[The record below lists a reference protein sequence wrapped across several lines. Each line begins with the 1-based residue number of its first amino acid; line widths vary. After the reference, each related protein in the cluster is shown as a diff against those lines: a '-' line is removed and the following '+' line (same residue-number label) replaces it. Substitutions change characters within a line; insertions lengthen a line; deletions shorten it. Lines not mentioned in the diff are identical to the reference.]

1 MAESGGVMMTTP
13 LIARTPLAETAA
25 ALRGGALDLFTYLDA
40 LFTRQEQVEPQI
52 QAFVP
57 EPDRRGRV
65 MAAARALLER
75 YPQPGQ
81 RPPLFGIPIGVKD
94 IFHAEGLV
102 TRAGSKL
109 PPDELTGREAA
120 VVSGFKRAGALVM
133 GKTVT
138 TEFAYFEPGPTRNPH
153 NLRHTPGGSSSGSA
167 AAVASGLAP
176 LAIGTQTI
184 GSVIRPAAF
193 CGIVGYKPTYNR
205 IDPDGV
211 IFFSPSADHV
221 GLFTQDV
228 AGMRLAA
235 SVVCNGWDKTT
246 ALVRRPMLAIPTGPY
261 LAQASA
267 EALTAF
273 DSQVNAL
280 RTAGYEVREIP
291 LFHNIDDINRIH
303 RQLIAAEFA
312 QQHARWYEQYRDLYR
327 PRTAALIEEGMA
339 VDPEIV
345 EDARALQ
352 PLLREEVLHIMDVQD
367 VDMWIAPAAVGPAPE
382 GLSSTGDPIMNL
394 PWTFLGLPAV
404 TVPAGKA
411 HNGLPLGL
419 QMVGA
424 WMMDEEL
431 LAWAEDIQALFDGIS
446 DV

>member
-1 MAESGGVMMTTP
+1 MTTP
-13 LIARTPLAETAA
+13 LIANTPLAETAA
-25 ALRGGALDLFTYLDA
+25 ALRSGDLDLFEYLDA
-40 LFTRQEQVEPQI
+40 LFARQEQVEPLV

-65 MAAARALLER
+65 MAEARALLER

-94 IFHAEGLV
+94 IFHAEGLP
-102 TRAGSKL
+102 TRAGSNL
-109 PPDELTGREAA
+109 PPDELTGPEAA
-120 VVSGFKRAGALVM
+120 VVTGLRRAGSLVM

-153 NLRHTPGGSSSGSA
+153 NLEHTPGGSSSGSA
-167 AAVASGLAP
+167 AAVAAGLVP

-193 CGIVGYKPTYNR
+193 CGIVGYKPSYNR
-205 IDPDGV
+205 IDPEGLL
-211 IFFSPSADHV
+211 FFSRSADHV

-235 SVVCNGWDKTT
+235 SVACSGWDKTT
-246 ALVRRPMLAIPTGPY
+246 ATVRKPVLAIPVGPY
-261 LAQASA
+261 LQQASE

-273 DSQVNAL
+273 SAQTETL
-280 RTAGYEVREIP
+280 RAAGYEIHEVP
-291 LFHNIDDINRIH
+291 LFKNIDDINRIH

-312 QQHARWYEQYRDLYR
+312 QEHARWYAQFKDLYR

-339 VDPEIV
+339 VDPEVV
-345 EDARALQ
+345 EDARDLQ
-352 PLLREEVLHIMDVQD
+352 RLLREEVLHIMDVNGID
-367 VDMWIAPAAVGPAPE
+367 LWIAPAAPGPAPK
-382 GLSSTGDPIMNL
+382 GLNSTGDPIMNL

-411 HNGLPLGL
+411 ANGLPLGL
-419 QMVGA
+419 QMVGP

-431 LAWAEDIQALFDGIS
+431 LAWAEDVQALF
-446 DV
+446 

>member
-1 MAESGGVMMTTP
+1 MTTP
-13 LIARTPLAETAA
+13 LIASTPLAETAA
-25 ALRGGALDLFTYLDA
+25 ALRSGSLDLFEYLDA
-40 LFTRQEQVEPQI
+40 LFARQEQVEPLV

-65 MAAARALLER
+65 MAEARALLEQ

-94 IFHAEGLV
+94 IFHAAGLP
-102 TRAGSKL
+102 TRAGSNL
-109 PPDELTGREAA
+109 PPDELTGPEAA
-120 VVSGFKRAGALVM
+120 VVTGFKNAGALVM

-153 NLRHTPGGSSSGSA
+153 NLEHTPGGSSSGSA
-167 AAVASGLAP
+167 AAVAAGLVP

-193 CGIVGYKPTYNR
+193 CGIVGYKPSYNR
-205 IDPDGV
+205 IDPEGLL
-211 IFFSPSADHV
+211 FFSRSADHV

-246 ALVRRPMLAIPTGPY
+246 EVVRKPTLGVPVGPY
-261 LAQASA
+261 LQQASD

-273 DSQVNAL
+273 AAQTDAL
-280 RTAGYEVREIP
+280 RAAGYPVKEIP
-291 LFHNIDDINRIH
+291 LFNNIADINRIH

-312 QQHARWYEQYRDLYR
+312 QEHARWDAQFKDLYR

-339 VDPEIV
+339 VDPEAV
-345 EDARALQ
+345 EEARDLQ
-352 PLLREEVLHIMDVQD
+352 RLLREEVLHIMDVND
-367 VDMWIAPAAVGPAPE
+367 VDLWVAPAAPGPAPK
-382 GLSSTGDPIMNL
+382 GLNSTGDPVMNL

-404 TVPAGKA
+404 TVPAGA
-411 HNGLPLGL
+411 AANGLPLGL
-419 QMVGA
+419 QMVGP
-424 WMMDEEL
+424 WMMDEEM
-431 LAWAEDIQALFDGIS
+431 LAWAEEVQTLF
-446 DV
+446 

>member
-1 MAESGGVMMTTP
+1 MTTP
-13 LIARTPLAETAA
+13 LIVPTPLAETAA
-25 ALRGGALDLFTYLDA
+25 ALRSGALDLFTYLDA
-40 LFTRQEQVEPQI
+40 LFTRQEQVEPLV

-65 MAAARALLER
+65 MAEARALLAR

-94 IFHAEGLV
+94 IFHADGLV

-109 PPDELTGREAA
+109 PPDELTGQEAA

-153 NLRHTPGGSSSGSA
+153 NLEHTPGGSSSGSA
-167 AAVASGLAP
+167 AAVAAGLTP

-205 IDPDGV
+205 IDPEGV

-246 ALVRRPMLAIPTGPY
+246 EVVRNPVLAIPTGPY
-261 LAQASA
+261 LAQASD

-273 DSQVNAL
+273 ESQIDAL
-280 RTAGYEVREIP
+280 RSAGYEVREIP
-291 LFHNIDDINRIH
+291 LFRNIDDINRIH

-339 VDPEIV
+339 IDPESV

-352 PLLREEVLHIMDVQD
+352 PLLREEVLHIMDVHG
-367 VDMWIAPAAVGPAPE
+367 VDLWIAPAATGPAPE

-419 QMVGA
+419 QMVGV

-431 LAWAEDIQALFDGIS
+431 LAWAEDIQVLFQEIS

>member
-1 MAESGGVMMTTP
+1 
-13 LIARTPLAETAA
+13 
-25 ALRGGALDLFTYLDA
+25 
-40 LFTRQEQVEPQI
+40 
-52 QAFVP
+52 VP

-65 MAAARALLER
+65 MAEARALLER

-94 IFHAEGLV
+94 IFHAAGLP
-102 TRAGSKL
+102 TRAGSNL
-109 PPDELTGREAA
+109 PPDELTGPEAA
-120 VVSGFKRAGALVM
+120 VVSGFKQAGALVM

-153 NLRHTPGGSSSGSA
+153 NLEHTPGGSSSGSA
-167 AAVASGLAP
+167 AAVAAGLVP

-193 CGIVGYKPTYNR
+193 CGIVGYKPSYNR
-205 IDPDGV
+205 IDPEGLL
-211 IFFSPSADHV
+211 FFSRSADHV

-235 SVVCNGWDKTT
+235 SVVCNGWDKSTEV
-246 ALVRRPMLAIPTGPY
+246 VRKPVLAIPTGPY
-261 LAQASA
+261 LEQASD

-273 DSQVNAL
+273 AAQVDAL
-280 RTAGYEVREIP
+280 RAAGYEVKEIP
-291 LFHNIDDINRIH
+291 LFNNIADINRIH

-312 QQHARWYEQYRDLYR
+312 QEHARWYEQFKDLYR

-339 VDPEIV
+339 VDPEAV
-345 EDARALQ
+345 EDARDLQ
-352 PLLREEVLHIMDVQD
+352 RLLREEILHIMDVND
-367 VDMWIAPAAVGPAPE
+367 VDLWIAPAAPGPAPE
-382 GLSSTGDPIMNL
+382 GLNSTGDPVMNL

-411 HNGLPLGL
+411 SNGLPLGL
-419 QMVGA
+419 QMVGP
-424 WMMDEEL
+424 WMMDEEM
-431 LAWAEDIQALFDGIS
+431 LAWAEPVSTLFQ
-446 DV
+446 